1 MSAQAR
7 IDGVPI
13 GAPSLDIIMA
23 RLAAIVGDRASAAPG
38 VRADHGRSEAY
49 HAARP
54 PDVVVFPETTAEVQ
68 AIVNLCRELDLP
80 LVPFGAG
87 TSLEG
92 NAAALHGG
100 VCLDMGRMNQVLE
113 IYAEDMDVR
122 VQPGITRKQL
132 NAQLRDTGL
141 FFPID
146 PGADA
151 SIGGMTSTR
160 ASGTMAVRYGTMKDN
175 VLALEVVLADGRAIR
190 TARRAKKSA
199 AGYDLTRLFVGAEGT
214 LGVITEITLKLHPQ
228 PEAISSAVC
237 AFPDLKAAVD
247 TAIGVIQSG
256 VPVARIELLDSVMMR
271 GMNLHS
277 RLGLPEVP
285 HLFFEFHGSSAY
297 VAEQAETAQAV
308 AADNGGQGFQ
318 WAVTPE
324 ERTRL
329 WHARDNTLYAG
340 LALRPGAKAMI
351 TDVCVPI
358 SRLAD
363 CLVDTADDL
372 VECGLIAPVVG
383 HVGDGNFH
391 LLVLID
397 PQDPEELARAKA
409 FNERLVRRAIALDGT
424 CTGEHGIGM
433 GKMDFLALELGEAVD
448 AMRLL
453 KGALD
458 PHGILNPGKIFK
470 PHPPTQGSA
479 P

>member
-1 MSAQAR
+1 MR
-7 IDGVPI
+7 PIDT
-13 GAPSLDIIMA
+13 ALA
-23 RLAAIVGDRASAAPG
+23 RLAGIVGDRATSAAG

-49 HAARP
+49 HAARA
-54 PDVVVFPETTAEVQ
+54 PDVVVFPETTQEVQ
-68 AIVNLCRELDLP
+68 AIVSLCRELRLP

-100 VCLDMGRMNQVLE
+100 VCLDMGRMNQVLA
-113 IYAEDMDVR
+113 INAEDMDVR
-122 VQPGITRKQL
+122 VQPGITRKAL

-151 SIGGMTSTR
+151 SIGGMASTR

-175 VLALEVVLADGRAIR
+175 VLALEVVLADGRVIR
-190 TARRAKKSA
+190 TAQRARKSA

-214 LGVITEITLKLHPQ
+214 LGVITEVTLKLHPQ

-247 TAIGVIQSG
+247 TAIAVIQSG
-256 VPVARIELLDSVMMR
+256 VPVARIELLDAVMMK
-271 GMNLHS
+271 GMNLHA
-277 RLGLPEVP
+277 RLGLPELP
-285 HLFFEFHGSSAY
+285 HLFFEFHGSKAY
-297 VAEQAETAQAV
+297 VGEQAETAQAL
-308 AADNGGQGFQ
+308 ALEFGGLGFE

-324 ERTRL
+324 ERSRL
-329 WHARDNTLYAG
+329 WQARDNTLYAG

-358 SRLAD
+358 SRLAG
-363 CLVDTADDL
+363 CLVETAADIA
-372 VECGLIAPVVG
+372 ESGLTAPVVG

-397 PQDPEELARAKA
+397 PDNPDDLARAKA
-409 FNERLVRRAIALDGT
+409 FNDRLVRRAIALEGT

-433 GKMDFLALELGEAVD
+433 GKMDALVLELGEAVD
-448 AMRLL
+448 AMRLV

-458 PHGILNPGKIFK
+458 PLNIMNPGKIFR
-470 PHPPTQGSA
+470 PAGQEERT
-479 P
+479 

>member
-1 MSAQAR
+1 MSALR
-7 IDGVPI
+7 PIDT
-13 GAPSLDIIMA
+13 ALA
-23 RLAAIVGDRASAAPG
+23 RLAGIVGDRATSAAG

-49 HAARP
+49 HAARA
-54 PDVVVFPETTAEVQ
+54 PDVVVFPETTQEVQ
-68 AIVNLCRELDLP
+68 AIVSLCRELRLP

-100 VCLDMGRMNQVLE
+100 VCLDMGRMNQVLA
-113 IYAEDMDVR
+113 INAEDMDVR
-122 VQPGITRKQL
+122 VQPGITRKAL

-151 SIGGMTSTR
+151 TIGGMASTR

-175 VLALEVVLADGRAIR
+175 VLALEVVLADGRVIR
-190 TARRAKKSA
+190 TAQRARKSA

-214 LGVITEITLKLHPQ
+214 LGVITEVTLKLHPQ

-247 TAIGVIQSG
+247 TAIAVIQSG
-256 VPVARIELLDSVMMR
+256 VPVARIELLDAVMMK
-271 GMNLHS
+271 GMNLHA
-277 RLGLPEVP
+277 RLGLPELP
-285 HLFFEFHGSSAY
+285 HLFFEFHGSKAY
-297 VAEQAETAQAV
+297 VGEQAETAQAL
-308 AADNGGQGFQ
+308 ALEFGGLGFE

-324 ERTRL
+324 ERSRL
-329 WHARDNTLYAG
+329 WQARDNTLYAG

-358 SRLAD
+358 SRLAG
-363 CLVDTADDL
+363 CLVETAADIA
-372 VECGLIAPVVG
+372 ESGLTAPVVG

-397 PQDPEELARAKA
+397 PDNPDDLARAKA
-409 FNERLVRRAIALDGT
+409 FNERLVRRAIALEGT

-433 GKMDFLALELGEAVD
+433 GKMDALVLELGEAVD
-448 AMRLL
+448 AMRLV

-458 PHGILNPGKIFK
+458 PLNIMNPGKIFR
-470 PHPPTQGSA
+470 PAGQEERT
-479 P
+479 